1 MGRLGL
7 EYFYDTSA
15 IYEYMQGNPKARSYF
30 MPPNTGAV
38 SLLVVLE
45 LYLILLR
52 GGEESKANLAL
63 EKFFPLIRDP
73 SKSLIAKAMLFKLQ
87 HKNRGL
93 SYADAVGYAYAQEQ
107 AMPFLTLDSDFN
119 GLPNVVFVR

>member
-1 MGRLGL
+1 
-7 EYFYDTSA
+7 
-15 IYEYMQGNPKARSYF
+15 

-45 LYLILLR
+45 LYFILAR

-63 EKFFPLIRDP
+63 EKFFPLIRDL
-73 SKSLIAKAMLFKLQ
+73 SKSLIAKAMHFKLQ